1 MDIYKID
8 FSDSTI
14 PYVYQDFSDNLGDLF
29 YQFLENMRCYSK
41 EIGYKPVND
50 FLNEII
56 SSFLGE
62 FREYVEK
69 VIREWKESEYCLSK
83 LAVRIGGGQ
92 DAEHY
97 ALTYMEQ
104 IENSIIGVFN
114 KDIPEIHKSTF
125 TPVIEKENILKI
137 NEEIDILLQKLES
150 VKSQM
155 EQECERRGKEN
166 QIIELIKP
174 LLSKIVQGLY
184 DWMKSNKES
193 VMAGAEFFEKEL
205 QNLLATGSLHDR
217 PLSQYSEAVV
227 WDIE

>member
-1 MDIYKID
+1 MDIYKINFTD
-8 FSDSTI
+8 PAIS
-14 PYVYQDFSDNLGDLF
+14 YVYQEFSEILGDVF

-50 FLNEII
+50 FLNGII
-56 SSFLGE
+56 SSFMGE

-83 LAVRIGGGQ
+83 LAIRIGGGQ

-97 ALTYMEQ
+97 ALIYMER
-104 IENSIIGVFN
+104 IEHSISGIFN
-114 KDIPEIHKSTF
+114 KDILEIHESTS

-137 NEEIDILLQKLES
+137 NEEIDILLQKIEN

-155 EQECERRGKEN
+155 EQECERRSKEN

-174 LLSKIVQGLY
+174 LLSKIIQGLY
-184 DWMKSNKES
+184 EWMKLNKES
-193 VMAGAEFFEKEL
+193 VIEGADLFEKEL
-205 QNLLATGSLHDR
+205 QDLLAAASPQGNPS
-217 PLSQYSEAVV
+217 SQFSETIV
-227 WDIE
+227 WKI

>member
-8 FSDSTI
+8 FTDSTI
-14 PYVYQDFSDNLGDLF
+14 SYVYQDFSENLGDTF
-29 YQFLENMRCYSK
+29 YQFFENMRCYSK

-83 LAVRIGGGQ
+83 LAIRIGGGQ

-97 ALTYMEQ
+97 ALTYMES
-104 IENSIIGVFN
+104 IEHSLVGVFN
-114 KDIPEIHKSTF
+114 KDIPEIHESTS

-137 NEEIDILLQKLES
+137 NEEIDILLQKLEN
-150 VKSQM
+150 VKNQM

-166 QIIELIKP
+166 QIISLIKP
-174 LLSKIVQGLY
+174 LLSKIIQGLY
-184 DWMKSNKES
+184 EWMKLNKES
-193 VMAGAEFFEKEL
+193 VIEGADLFEREL
-205 QNLLATGSLHDR
+205 QDLLATRSLQGNPSSHF
-217 PLSQYSEAVV
+217 SETII
-227 WDIE
+227 WKI